1 MKHSPTY
8 RNFNRMN
15 KNLLQYFL
23 TSTKLLI
30 TIGKIERGNLRIL
43 KRLMQTN
50 AVRASSWLFLSM
62 NKYVV
67 KDIKVTLLMKE
78 IRYIIIL
85 IFKVKSY
92 H

>member
-1 MKHSPTY
+1 
-8 RNFNRMN
+8 MN